1 MYDVAVLGAGP
12 GGYVAALRAA
22 MRGAKVCIIEEKY
35 LGGTCLNVGCI
46 PTKAM
51 LHASGIFHQTLNA
64 KEFGINV
71 AAPKVD
77 EAAFMNRIGKVVK
90 GLVGGVG
97 FLLKKREVE
106 VISGKGKLTAK
117 DTITVETKDGVQ
129 EIQARSIII
138 ATGSVPVR
146 PGFLPWDSNR
156 LMTTDEA
163 TTANTLPKSII
174 ILGGGVIGCEFA
186 TVYSE
191 LGIETT
197 LVEMLDSLVANLD
210 TDICK
215 ATEKSLK
222 KRNVNIMTGT
232 KLVSVNPQKDKV
244 TAKLE
249 DGSEVSAE
257 KILVAIGRKPNI
269 ENVGLEELGIKT
281 ENGIIIVD
289 DRCKTNIDNIYAVG
303 DIAETMQYAHLA
315 SKMGIVA
322 ADNATGNNASDDRTV
337 VPTGIYTHPE
347 AASVGLSEMQAK
359 KKCPN
364 VKISKFPYTASGIAQ
379 AYGETDGMVKL
390 MADPE
395 LGEILGAVVIGQHA
409 TDIIQEITIAM
420 KNELTVE
427 EIANTIH
434 PHPTFTEAVGEAA
447 EGWEGLP
454 LHSI

>member
-1 MYDVAVLGAGP
+1 MYDVAILGAGP

-51 LHASGIFHQTLNA
+51 LHASDVFYQTLNA

-71 AAPKVD
+71 TAPKVD
-77 EAAFMNRIGKVVK
+77 EEVFMKRVGKVVK

-97 FLLKKREVE
+97 FLLKKRGVE
-106 VISGKGKLTAK
+106 VISGRGKLTEK
-117 DTITVETKDGVQ
+117 DTITVETKDGTKEVK
-129 EIQARSIII
+129 ARSIII

-146 PGFLPWDSNR
+146 PGFLPWDSDR
-156 LMTTDEA
+156 LITTDEA

-197 LVEMLDSLVANLD
+197 VVEMLDSLVANLD

-222 KRNVNIMTGT
+222 KRNVNIITGT

-249 DGSEVSAE
+249 DGSEVTAE
-257 KILVAIGRKPNI
+257 KILVAIGRGANI
-269 ENVGLEELGIKT
+269 ENIGLEELGIKI
-281 ENGIIIVD
+281 ENGIITVD
-289 DRCKTNIDNIYAVG
+289 DQCKTNIDNIYAIG

-315 SKMGIVA
+315 SRMGIVA

-347 AASVGLSEMQAK
+347 AASVGLSEIQAK

-379 AYGETDGMVKL
+379 AYGETDGLVKL

-395 LGEILGAVVIGQHA
+395 LGEILGAVVIGRRA
-409 TDIIQEITIAM
+409 TDIIQELTIAM

>member
-51 LHASGIFHQTLNA
+51 LHASDVFFKTVNA
-64 KEFGINV
+64 KEFGINIGS
-71 AAPKVD
+71 PKLD
-77 EAAFMNRIGKVVK
+77 ESVFMKRVHKVVK
-90 GLVGGVG
+90 GLTGGVG
-97 FLLKKREVE
+97 FLLKKRGVE
-106 VISGKGKLTAK
+106 VINGRGQLTSK
-117 DTITVETKDGVQ
+117 DTITVETKNGTQ
-129 EIQARSIII
+129 EVKGKSIIM

-146 PGFLPWDSNR
+146 PGFLPWDNDR

-163 TTANTLPKSII
+163 TTADSLPKSVLV
-174 ILGGGVIGCEFA
+174 LGGGVIGCEFA

-197 LVEMLDSLVANLD
+197 VVEMLDSLVANLD

-215 ATEKSLK
+215 AVEKSLK
-222 KRNVNIMTGT
+222 KRKVKIMTGT
-232 KLVSVNPQKDKV
+232 KLVSVDAQKDKV

-249 DGSEVSAE
+249 DGMEITAE

-269 ENVGLEELGIKT
+269 ENIGLEELGIKT
-281 ENGIIIVD
+281 ANGIILVD
-289 DRCKTNIDNIYAVG
+289 DHCRTNIDNIYAIG

-322 ADNATGNNASDDRTV
+322 ADNATGNDTSDDRTV

-359 KKCPN
+359 KKCPD
-364 VKISKFPYTASGIAQ
+364 VKIARFPYSASGIAH
-379 AYGETDGMVKL
+379 AYAEAEGMVKI
-390 MADPE
+390 MAEPKHRV
-395 LGEILGAVVIGQHA
+395 ILGAVVIGQHA
-409 TDIIQEITIAM
+409 TDIIHEIAVAM
-420 KNELTVE
+420 KNKLKVE
-427 EIANTIH
+427 DISNTIH
-434 PHPTFTEAVGEAA
+434 AHPTFAEAVGEAA
-447 EGWEGLP
+447 EVWEGLP
-454 LHSI
+454 IHTL